1 MNLNRSA
8 SESLFRPSAGRETRA
23 ARSPC
28 IERFERISTLASCLA
43 PSHEPVPLTPSL
55 SPTGGEGVRRTGEGD
70 VQVARIHGTRALVAL
85 LLTSLLLGFAPLS
98 RAQVPLSDLIF
109 TVGTTIEDGTNQR
122 SYVLLNSPDSHLLAG
137 KRFAVYGKAGYPESP
152 NAFTLRGTLAQQN
165 DPVAIDLLLNQSVGL
180 RQDLPA
186 LDAALT
192 MLLHSVPGITNL
204 SLPQKVAIAFQIAVA
219 EPDIAEILLLMGQMH
234 PGLNLCAGRAFSEP
248 ISAVTTYEL
257 RELHPVN
264 GEPGDV
270 IGRVTVVPGAPVVLP
285 APGRPFQVTT
295 NDPSDHLLVRLR
307 WGMPLELRR
316 LSLLNYGFNLWRIPR
331 DAAEAANF
339 HLTPPTVSQLRSNPN
354 FSRANAAPAM
364 ATMEYGMGSG
374 PGHAD
379 DPNDRITHFF
389 ADNGR
394 ATGTTFADGQEF
406 YYFVTARD
414 LLGRDG
420 LVSQGGLAR
429 ACRRLPPQAPT
440 DVRVENAVLPGS
452 TNQARLQVIWEQNN
466 NVTNAVTHYWIYR
479 WTNPTDALT
488 NDDAPLAGRIGIVDQ
503 IPDSNLNLFLD
514 DTPGAFTEAGVS
526 NVWYTV
532 RAVSEA
538 SCDPLLS
545 PHAGP
550 ASGVLRQRD
559 GPEATTGEV
568 IGSCGLPVVMFQEFA
583 TNLTA
588 TATQRWSFTLT
599 AVRRDPGI
607 EWAQFTV
614 TDWDS
619 WSPPRTNVTTF
630 GPIYFPP
637 DGDTLQLEYMV
648 DDDLLTH
655 TQRVACVVGTMD
667 DLISAPAT
675 VLMPSATAT
684 SPPREVVFYAGQLL
698 TTALSGSDP
707 LLAALNGGFTHC
719 IEPYSVA
726 ADASGMVAMQFDFNG
741 SPTAL
746 IQALL
751 DNAWVDVAT
760 VTPDADRVYWV
771 SYPACLIGP
780 MPPFRACIVNLP
792 NQGAD
797 CDQHVVSAAPEGA
810 IAPLRVRFKLTPRTQ
825 EYRVYRRVDDG
836 PLTLVAQG
844 AAAYELGRPNK
855 VIETVDDA
863 MPPSAARLC
872 YFVQLL
878 DEHGNG
884 GPLSYLRC
892 VYTRPPNQPRPVLA
906 EPQPAGDLANPQV
919 ALNWFCPTAGV
930 ARFQFKLRRVNS
942 PDPAVPGLL
951 SSQLTRQIAYNPSK
965 VYAGLL
971 IQGPKLFRFQEAH
984 FTAPIGPDFGPGP
997 QFTLMA
1003 GVEPNV
1009 EYEISVAPVD
1019 ERGKVADGSTS
1030 EVWRFTWTPPIVL
1043 ANVPWPARPLPPA
1056 RSFDDVPAP
1065 GVGNAYRVRAVLMRS
1080 SNRSLDYRYPVGVT
1094 IGDFSRMAGIT
1105 GDFNHYFMNVG
1116 TTNFLAYRFFIT
1128 PSQDPN
1134 QLFVFRRHS
1143 NDPARHGES
1152 LLPIVLYRQQVANEM
1167 YPRVSG
1173 NVIQVTP
1180 LIERIPW
1187 IFNRDATHV
1196 TVPDRLIG
1204 NAFVSVNNTNVHF
1217 ICLRDP
1223 QPVLQGATY
1232 RYFIARFNAKR
1243 ELEEIIPAGEVQIP
1257 VDD

>member
-1 MNLNRSA
+1 MNANRSA
-8 SESLFRPSAGRETRA
+8 MDSLIRCPAGRKARA
-23 ARSPC
+23 ARN
-28 IERFERISTLASCLA
+28 
-43 PSHEPVPLTPSL
+43 PSIQRCVPLS
-55 SPTGGEGVRRTGEGD
+55 R
-70 VQVARIHGTRALVAL
+70 VASSIAPLPVSHAPRLQAITRIASRAEAINGTKAFVAL
-85 LLTSLLLGFAPLS
+85 LLISLLLGFAPQS

-109 TVGTTIEDGTNQR
+109 TVGTTIEDGANQR
-122 SYVLLNSPDSHLLAG
+122 SYVLLNSPEPRLLAG
-137 KRFAVYGKAGYPESP
+137 KRFAVYGKAGYPDSA

-165 DPVAIDLLLNQSVGL
+165 DPAAINLVLNQSVGL
-180 RQDLPA
+180 RQDLNA

-192 MLLHSVPGITNL
+192 MLLHRVPGITNL
-204 SLPQKVAIAFQIAVA
+204 TLPQKVATAFQIGAA

-234 PGLNLCAGRAFSEP
+234 PGLNLCAGRAFSEF

-307 WGMPLELRR
+307 WGMPLELRQ

-331 DAAEAANF
+331 DEAEAANF
-339 HLTPPTVSQLRSNPN
+339 HLTPPTPAQLRRNPS

-364 ATMEYGMGSG
+364 ATMEYGTGSG

-389 ADNGR
+389 ADSGR

-420 LVSQGGLAR
+420 LVSPGGLAR
-429 ACRRLPPQAPT
+429 ACDRLPPQAPT
-440 DVRVENAVLPGS
+440 DLRVENTVVPGS
-452 TNQARLQVIWEQNN
+452 TNEARLQVIWEQNN
-466 NVTNAVTHYWIYR
+466 NVTNAVTHYWVYR
-479 WTNPTDALT
+479 WANPTDALT
-488 NDDAPLAGRIGIVDQ
+488 NAAAPVTGRIGIVDH
-503 IPDSNLNLFLD
+503 IPDADRNLFLD
-514 DTPGAFTEAGVS
+514 DTPGAFTTPGIS

-568 IGSCGLPVVMFQEFA
+568 IGSCGFPVVMFQEFA

-614 TDWDS
+614 TDWDN
-619 WSPPRTNVTTF
+619 WSTPRTNITTL

-637 DGDTLQLEYMV
+637 DGDTLRLEYMV
-648 DDDLLTH
+648 EGDLFTH
-655 TQRVACVVGTMD
+655 TQRVACVVGTMEE
-667 DLISAPAT
+667 LVSAPAT
-675 VLMPSATAT
+675 VLMPFASAST
-684 SPPREVVFYAGQLL
+684 PPREVVFYSGQLL

-741 SPTAL
+741 APTAL

-760 VTPDADRVYWV
+760 VTPDVDRTYWV

-792 NQGAD
+792 NVGAD
-797 CDQHVVSAAPEGA
+797 CDQHVVSAAPEA
-810 IAPLRVRFKLTPRTQ
+810 TTAPLRVRFKLTRRTQ
-825 EYRVYRRVDDG
+825 EYRVYRRVNDG

-844 AAAYELGRPNK
+844 AAAYEEGRPNK
-855 VIETVDDA
+855 VIEAVDDA

-884 GPLSYLRC
+884 GPLSFLRC
-892 VYTRPPNQPRPVLA
+892 VYARPPSLPRPVLA
-906 EPQPAGDLANPQV
+906 EPQPAGDPANPRV
-919 ALNWFCPTAGV
+919 ALNWFCQTAGV
-930 ARFQFKLRRVNS
+930 SRFQFKLRRVNS
-942 PDPAVPGLL
+942 PDSSVPGLF
-951 SSQLTRQIAYNPSK
+951 SSQLTRHIAYDSSK
-965 VYAGLL
+965 VYVGLL

-984 FTAPIGPDFGPGP
+984 FTPLIGPDFGPGP
-997 QFTLMA
+997 QFTLLA

-1019 ERGKVADGSTS
+1019 ERGEVADGSTS

-1043 ANVPWPARPLPPA
+1043 ADVPWPARPLPPA
-1056 RSFDDVPAP
+1056 RSFDDTSVP
-1065 GVGNAYRVRAVLMRS
+1065 GIGNAFRARAILMRGP
-1080 SNRSLDYRYPVGVT
+1080 NRSLDGRYPVGVT
-1094 IGDFSRMAGIT
+1094 IGDLSRIDTILGRLNQ
-1105 GDFNHYFMNVG
+1105 FYMNVG
-1116 TTNFLAYRFFIT
+1116 TTNFLAYSFFAA

-1134 QLFVFRRHS
+1134 HLLVFRRHS
-1143 NDPARHGES
+1143 NDPSRNGES
-1152 LLPIVLYRQQVANEM
+1152 LLPIVLYRQQVANES

-1173 NVIQVTP
+1173 NIIQVSP
-1180 LIERIPW
+1180 LVERIPW
-1187 IFNRDATHV
+1187 IFDGDATQV

-1204 NAFVSVNNTNVHF
+1204 NTFVSINNTDVQF

-1223 QPVLQGATY
+1223 QPVLQGAAY

-1243 ELEEIIPAGEVQIP
+1243 ELEEIIPAGEVEIP